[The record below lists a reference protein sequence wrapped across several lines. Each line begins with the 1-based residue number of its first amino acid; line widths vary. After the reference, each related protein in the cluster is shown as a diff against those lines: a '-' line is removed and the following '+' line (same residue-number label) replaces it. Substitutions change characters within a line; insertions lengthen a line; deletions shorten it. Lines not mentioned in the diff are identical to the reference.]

1 MLLAVCSSLAV
12 GWTALGP
19 PPCAFR
25 RTAAPIA
32 AAEWE
37 DCAGCK
43 LLRPPGEPRAL
54 VHFLGGVFVSPAPHV
69 AYRYLLEQLADRGYL
84 VVATPYAVDFDYTK
98 PAADVKRKLDAARAA
113 LAAES
118 SAELPLVSLGH
129 SLGALMQTLLACTY
143 ADYADAC
150 AGSVLV
156 SWNNKPVSD
165 VRKLPERTHSC
176 ERRLADACAVRAG
189 DPALRAALRARARPA
204 QRPARAG
211 ARRGVSA
218 QSGPCLTRHSS
229 DTHSQG
235 HAIPD
240 IVAGKVR

>member
-1 MLLAVCSSLAV
+1 MLLALCSSLAV

-54 VHFLGGVFVSPAPHV
+54 VHFLGGVFVSPAPQV

-98 PAADVKRKLDAARAA
+98 PADDVKRKLDAARAA

-165 VRKLPERTHSC
+165 AIPLFEQLFV
-176 ERRLADACAVRAG
+176 
-189 DPALRAALRARARPA
+189 PALGPLNGPLEQAVAAVAPGSDLAEM
-204 QRPARAG
+204 
-211 ARRGVSA
+211 RRSNF
-218 QSGPCLTRHSS
+218 
-229 DTHSQG
+229 DF
-235 HAIPD
+235 
-240 IVAGKVR
+240 VREQLAAPLGQQLESIFGRNRSPPS